1 MTDFS
6 NPSTANLRLSHAERD
21 EAVAS
26 LEASARDGR
35 LSESELS
42 ERVGAVRAAVT
53 RGDIAPLFSDLP
65 ERTDRDES
73 ARAIPAKPASP
84 APAVTP
90 HESSPHEPYE
100 SQPFRWRPV
109 LRYVTPA
116 VTLILFFLTGWVW
129 GFQYAWI
136 WFLLVP
142 VAWGL
147 TRGVDGRDRHS

>member
-1 MTDFS
+1 MVMTDFS
-6 NPSTANLRLSHAERD
+6 NPATANLRLSHAERD

-42 ERVGAVRAAVT
+42 ERVGAVRSAVT

-65 ERTDRDES
+65 ERADRAES
-73 ARAIPAKPASP
+73 ARATPSQPASAAP
-84 APAVTP
+84 APAP
-90 HESSPHEPYE
+90 HESYEP
-100 SQPFRWRPV
+100 QPFRWRPV
-109 LRYVTPA
+109 LQYVTPA
-116 VTLILFFLTGWVW
+116 LTLILFFLTGWIW
-129 GFQYAWI
+129 GFQYSWI

-147 TRGVDGRDRHS
+147 SRGVDGRDHER